1 MKIEG
6 NKKTTIETLEQD
18 VLAIRDEIYRLWE
31 MYADTAKQL
40 KDLRERLEMKG
51 VL

>member
-1 MKIEG
+1 MKIEV

-18 VLAIRDEIYRLWE
+18 VHAIRDEIYRLWE

-40 KDLRERLEMKG
+40 KDLNERLEMKG